1 MAPLGVLALF
11 VYVCMY
17 VCSFVQNQPIVSDF
31 VNYRFRFF
39 FGGGGMNKA
48 RGIYTKRKLC
58 VAPPNILCRA
68 TEFVSCDTKSG
79 WLDEFMKKWNER

>member
-39 FGGGGMNKA
+39 FGGGELIRQGVFTRNA
-48 RGIYTKRKLC
+48 NYVSLHQTFC
-58 VAPPNILCRA
+58 VVRQNLCRV
-68 TEFVSCDTKSG
+68 TQNQGD
-79 WLDEFMKKWNER
+79 